1 MANIYTR
8 RVLAGEYL
16 VLNNYL
22 VKELMDLEIWN
33 ADVKDELSRCDG
45 SVQSIDVIP
54 GFIKRDI
61 KQHGKLNKKI

>member
-33 ADVKDELSRCDG
+33 ADVKDELIRCDG

-54 GFIKRDI
+54 DLL
-61 KQHGKLNKKI
+61 KQKQI